1 MINVKSKSK
10 MIIVL
15 AQVNIDSYNSST
27 GSKLWVK
34 SLVFER
40 FVWSKSFTT
49 NIMIKVKTGKR
60 FTKSLTQNAK
70 LLE

>member
-1 MINVKSKSK
+1 MIAKIFPTIRILLNNLNWYYGLLSCFILIYWIEMINVKSKSK

-34 SLVFER
+34 SLVF
-40 FVWSKSFTT
+40 
-49 NIMIKVKTGKR
+49 
-60 FTKSLTQNAK
+60 
-70 LLE
+70 